1 MEVAVNLFA
10 HREDDCGL
18 FPRHPI
24 VSLIDFVGAGVAI
37 GFLVIHP
44 VSPYVL
50 PVVITAQYLASCVY
64 HWRPHCTVR
73 QTIDHLMIAVLIT
86 ATYVHFWMQSLPVE
100 AWSWRVLILCT
111 VMAAIL
117 AVRLLL
123 PDQEKLR
130 GILFLVLGLGG
141 LGMTGVAPHMLS
153 VLGWTGFI
161 VGVALYF
168 LQFVIYSRKKPNPV
182 PEVFG
187 FREVQHLILLA
198 ATTLHLVTITQ
209 I

>member
-1 MEVAVNLFA
+1 MNVFA

-18 FPRHPI
+18 FPRHPV
-24 VSLIDFVGAGVAI
+24 VSIIDLIGAGIAI
-37 GFLVIHP
+37 GFLVAQA
-44 VSPYVL
+44 VSPFVL
-50 PVVITAQYLASCVY
+50 PIVIAAQYLASCVY
-64 HWRPHCTVR
+64 HWRPHCRVR

-86 ATYVHFWMQSLPVE
+86 ATYVQFWMQSLPE
-100 AWSWRVLILCT
+100 GSWRWRVLVLSA
-111 VMAAIL
+111 VMAVIL
-117 AVRLLL
+117 VVRLLL
-123 PDQEKLR
+123 PDKEKLR

-141 LGMTGVAPHMLS
+141 LGMSVAAPDMLS
-153 VLGWTGFI
+153 AVGWAGFLA
-161 VGVALYF
+161 GVALYF

-182 PEVFG
+182 PGAFG